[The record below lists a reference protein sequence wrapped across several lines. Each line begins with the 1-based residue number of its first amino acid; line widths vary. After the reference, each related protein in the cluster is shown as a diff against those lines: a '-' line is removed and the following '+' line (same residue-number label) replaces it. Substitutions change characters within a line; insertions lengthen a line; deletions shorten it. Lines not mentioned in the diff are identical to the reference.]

1 LARRRLVSS
10 IALAID
16 GVMVSAYMCTWPDT
30 LRAARPMVWM
40 RLVPLRRKPSL
51 SASRIGHQADL
62 GQVEPLAQQVDA
74 DQHVVVP
81 LPQLLEQLD
90 APDGVD
96 LGVQVADP
104 DAELEQ
110 VVGEVL
116 DIFLVSVVTRTRS
129 SFSARTRI
137 SCTRSSIWPLVGLT
151 TISGSTRPV
160 GRMTCSTTSLRTR
173 LSS

>member
-1 LARRRLVSS
+1 
-10 IALAID
+10 
-16 GVMVSAYMCTWPDT
+16 
-30 LRAARPMVWM
+30 
-40 RLVPLRRKPSL
+40 
-51 SASRIGHQADL
+51 
-62 GQVEPLAQQVDA
+62 
-74 DQHVVVP
+74 VP

-104 DAELEQ
+104 DPELEQ